1 MSEPVYLEFIRYNT
15 WANRR
20 LLAAC
25 QVLSPEQMAAGG
37 PGAYGTVA
45 RTLEHL
51 VDSEAFY
58 CSLLSGQPVPAPF
71 RWDDQPPIAAIWA
84 YYE

>member
-1 MSEPVYLEFIRYNT
+1 MHLEFIGYNT

-20 LLAAC
+20 LLEACEALSLEQLAA
-25 QVLSPEQMAAGG
+25 SG
-37 PGAYGTVA
+37 PGANGTVA

-58 CSLLSGQPVPAPF
+58 YLLLSGRPLPAPF
-71 RWDDQPPIAAIWA
+71 RWDDQPPALQQPTV
-84 YYE
+84 